1 MGKSTLFNAL
11 TASKNAEA
19 ANFPFCT
26 IDPNIGIVDVVDE
39 RLDKLTELSKSK
51 KKIYTNITF
60 VDIAG
65 LVKGASKGEG
75 LGNKFLSHIREVD
88 AIIHLVRCF
97 DSEKITHVNSK
108 INPVEDLETIK
119 TEIILSDIDI
129 IQKKLEKGKKKL
141 LEEKQIKILEEKLN
155 QLNEGKEIFI
165 NGSDE
170 KKFLSSLGLLSIKPK
185 IIVCNVDEES
195 LANGNAFT
203 KEVQNKYSNEKV
215 VTICADIEDQIMGLD
230 NSERETFMKEI
241 GLNKTG
247 LNQLIKEGYEL
258 LNLDT
263 FFTSGP
269 EESRAWT
276 VEKNTPAPKAA
287 SVIHTDFEKK
297 FLTTLGLLSIKPKII
312 VCNVDEESL
321 ATGNAFTEDV
331 KRKYT
336 AEKIVTICADIED
349 QIMGLDNNERETFM
363 KEIGLNKT
371 GLNQLIK
378 EGYDLLN
385 LDTFFTSG
393 PEESRAWTIEKNTLA
408 PQAASVIHTDFEKN
422 FIRAEAVTCEDFI
435 KFGSAEKCKENGK
448 LRIEGKDYI
457 VKDGDVLYFR
467 VNP

>member
-1 MGKSTLFNAL
+1 MGFKCGIVGLPNVGKSTLFNAL

-26 IDPNIGIVDVVDE
+26 IDPNIGIVDVVDS
-39 RLDKLTELSKSK
+39 RLDQLSKLSKSN

-97 DSEKITHVNSK
+97 DSDKITHVNSQ
-108 INPVEDLETIK
+108 IDPVKDLDTIK
-119 TEIILSDIDI
+119 TEIILSDIDL
-129 IQKKLEKGKKKL
+129 IQKKLEKNKKKL
-141 LEEKQIKILEEKLN
+141 LKEDEINILNNQLT
-155 QLNEGKEIFI
+155 QLNEGIELTPKDEK
-165 NGSDE
+165 E
-170 KKFLSSLGLLSIKPK
+170 KKFLSNIGLLSLKPK
-185 IIVCNVDEES
+185 IIVCNVDETS
-195 LANGNAFT
+195 VSKGNKFT
-203 KEVQNKYSNEKV
+203 EAVKSKYTSEKV
-215 VTICADIEDQIMGLD
+215 IIVCADIEDQIMGLD
-230 NSERETFMKEI
+230 KDEREVFMKDI
-241 GLNKTG
+241 GLEKTG

-276 VEKNTPAPKAA
+276 VK
-287 SVIHTDFEKK
+287 
-297 FLTTLGLLSIKPKII
+297 
-312 VCNVDEESL
+312 
-321 ATGNAFTEDV
+321 
-331 KRKYT
+331 
-336 AEKIVTICADIED
+336 
-349 QIMGLDNNERETFM
+349 
-363 KEIGLNKT
+363 
-371 GLNQLIK
+371 
-378 EGYDLLN
+378 
-385 LDTFFTSG
+385 
-393 PEESRAWTIEKNTLA
+393 KNTLA

-422 FIRAEAVTCEDFI
+422 FIRAEAVSCEDFI

>member
-1 MGKSTLFNAL
+1 MGFKCGIVGLPNVGKSTLFNAL

-26 IDPNIGIVDVVDE
+26 IDPNIGIVDVIDT
-39 RLDKLTELSKSK
+39 RLDQLSKLSNSK

-97 DSEKITHVNSK
+97 ESDKITHVNSK

-119 TEIILSDIDI
+119 TEIILSDIDV
-129 IQKKLEKGKKKL
+129 IQKKLDKGKKKL
-141 LEEKQIKILEEKLN
+141 LDDKEIEILEDKLEKLN
-155 QLNEGKEIFI
+155 QGLEIKNDNEEY
-165 NGSDE
+165 N
-170 KKFLSSLGLLSIKPK
+170 KFLSNLGLLSIKPK

-195 LANGNAFT
+195 FAKGN
-203 KEVQNKYSNEKV
+203 
-215 VTICADIEDQIMGLD
+215 I
-230 NSERETFMKEI
+230 
-241 GLNKTG
+241 
-247 LNQLIKEGYEL
+247 
-258 LNLDT
+258 
-263 FFTSGP
+263 
-269 EESRAWT
+269 
-276 VEKNTPAPKAA
+276 
-287 SVIHTDFEKK
+287 
-297 FLTTLGLLSIKPKII
+297 
-312 VCNVDEESL
+312 
-321 ATGNAFTEDV
+321 FTENV
-331 KRKYT
+331 KDKHPN
-336 AEKIVTICADIED
+336 EKIVTICADIED
-349 QIMGLDNNERETFM
+349 QIMGLDSNERETFM
-363 KEIGLNKT
+363 QEIGLNKT

-393 PEESRAWTIEKNTLA
+393 PEESRAWTVKKNTLA
-408 PQAASVIHTDFEKN
+408 PKAASVIHTDFEKN
-422 FIRAEAVTCEDFI
+422 FIRAETVSWEDFI
-435 KFGSAEKCKENGK
+435 KYGSAEKCKESGK

>member
-1 MGKSTLFNAL
+1 MGFKCGIVGLPNVGKSTLFNAL

-26 IDPNIGIVDVVDE
+26 IDPNIGIVDVIDD
-39 RLDKLTELSKSK
+39 RLDQLSKLSNSK

-97 DSEKITHVNSK
+97 ESDQITHVNSK

-119 TEIILSDIDI
+119 TEIILSDIDV
-129 IQKKLEKGKKKL
+129 IQKKLDKGKKKL
-141 LEEKQIKILEEKLN
+141 LDEKEIKILEEKLT
-155 QLNEGKEIFI
+155 QLNEGNEVTSNDKTEI
-165 NGSDE
+165 
-170 KKFLSSLGLLSIKPK
+170 KFLSSLGLLSIKPK

-195 LANGNAFT
+195 LAEGNVFT
-203 KEVQNKYSNEKV
+203 KSIKEAHPNEKV

-230 NSERETFMKEI
+230 NNERETFMKEI
-241 GLNKTG
+241 GLSKTG

-276 VEKNTPAPKAA
+276 VK
-287 SVIHTDFEKK
+287 
-297 FLTTLGLLSIKPKII
+297 
-312 VCNVDEESL
+312 
-321 ATGNAFTEDV
+321 
-331 KRKYT
+331 
-336 AEKIVTICADIED
+336 
-349 QIMGLDNNERETFM
+349 
-363 KEIGLNKT
+363 
-371 GLNQLIK
+371 
-378 EGYDLLN
+378 
-385 LDTFFTSG
+385 
-393 PEESRAWTIEKNTLA
+393 KNTLA
-408 PQAASVIHTDFEKN
+408 PKAASVIHTDFEKN
-422 FIRAEAVTCEDFI
+422 FIRAETVTCEDFI
-435 KFGSAEKCKENGK
+435 KYGSAEKCKENGK

>member
-1 MGKSTLFNAL
+1 MGFKCGIVGLPNVGKSTLFNAL

-19 ANFPFCT
+19 ENFPFCT

-39 RLDKLTELSKSK
+39 RLDQLSKLSNSK

-97 DSEKITHVNSK
+97 ESDKITHVNSK

-119 TEIILSDIDI
+119 TEIILSDLDI

-141 LEEKQIKILEEKLN
+141 LQEKEINILEEKLKK
-155 QLNEGKEIFI
+155 LNEGKEVISHDQFER
-165 NGSDE
+165 N
-170 KKFLSSLGLLSIKPK
+170 FLSSLGLLSIKPK
-185 IIVCNVDEES
+185 IIVCNVDENS
-195 LANGNAFT
+195 LVNGNTFT
-203 KEVQNKYSNEKV
+203 DDIKKKYAN
-215 VTICADIEDQIMGLD
+215 
-230 NSERETFMKEI
+230 
-241 GLNKTG
+241 
-247 LNQLIKEGYEL
+247 
-258 LNLDT
+258 
-263 FFTSGP
+263 
-269 EESRAWT
+269 
-276 VEKNTPAPKAA
+276 
-287 SVIHTDFEKK
+287 
-297 FLTTLGLLSIKPKII
+297 
-312 VCNVDEESL
+312 
-321 ATGNAFTEDV
+321 
-331 KRKYT
+331 
-336 AEKIVTICADIED
+336 EKIVTICADIED
-349 QIMGLDNNERETFM
+349 QIMGLDNHEREAFM
-363 KEIGLNKT
+363 KEIGLDKT
-371 GLNQLIK
+371 GLNRLIK

-393 PEESRAWTIEKNTLA
+393 PEESRAWTVEKNTSA
-408 PQAASVIHTDFEKN
+408 PKAASVIHTDFEKN

-435 KFGSAEKCKENGK
+435 KYGSSEKCKENGK